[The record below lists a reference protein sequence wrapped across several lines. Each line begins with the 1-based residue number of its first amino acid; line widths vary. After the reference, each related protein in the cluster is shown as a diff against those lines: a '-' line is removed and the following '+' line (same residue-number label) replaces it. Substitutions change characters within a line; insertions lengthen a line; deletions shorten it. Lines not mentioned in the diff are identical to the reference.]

1 MWLLG
6 YDEQAI
12 AKWRE
17 VANRIDENLG
27 EVDCFVRVFVPLL
40 EGEIT
45 RLVRSPEMR
54 IKRNRFFF
62 ENLQVARSKAF

>member
-1 MWLLG
+1 LWLLG

-54 IKRNRFFF
+54 IKRNRFLF
-62 ENLQVARSKAF
+62 ENLQVAGSKAF